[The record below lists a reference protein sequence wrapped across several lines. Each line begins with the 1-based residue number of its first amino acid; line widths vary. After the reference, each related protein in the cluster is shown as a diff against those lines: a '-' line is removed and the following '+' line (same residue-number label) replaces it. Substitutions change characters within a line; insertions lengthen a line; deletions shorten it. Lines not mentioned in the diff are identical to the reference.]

1 MIQLDHHAQSIIHF
15 LNDHE
20 LSLCPQ
26 TFKIYL
32 APHLG
37 REEVSSVGLTLVL
50 GDGKGAVSTPT
61 IFSEETLL
69 NNEGLPCRFCCDPS
83 DGRLCPSR
91 TWLPLVSMECRDE
104 CV

>member
-1 MIQLDHHAQSIIHF
+1 MIELDHHAQSIIHF

-37 REEVSSVGLTLVL
+37 REEVKCRTYACARPWKRSCFDTNNFLRRNTL
-50 GDGKGAVSTPT
+50 
-61 IFSEETLL
+61 EQ
-69 NNEGLPCRFCCDPS
+69 
-83 DGRLCPSR
+83 
-91 TWLPLVSMECRDE
+91 
-104 CV
+104 